1 MLIFHVQE
9 YLQGLYPQ
17 SRGRRMFL
25 PRSGFCSLQRKSIQ
39 PKRKKKKHMLM
50 KGLGFSP
57 HGTAHTWCIY
67 FRHGLEGFR
76 MPSIW
81 NVASTYRPSQ
91 AGAWE
96 EARKVLDLWWK
107 QRNQVT
113 TFPHESHHQG
123 SAIKEA
129 ILRDRASKGT
139 WDEEAAGT
147 SRPSPA
153 APVFLS
159 SCCFFCLT
167 NAEVNGIL

>member
-1 MLIFHVQE
+1 MCKNIFRV
-9 YLQGLYPQ
+9 YIPRAGAGGCSFPDLDFVVCKGKVFNL
-17 SRGRRMFL
+17 RG
-25 PRSGFCSLQRKSIQ
+25 
-39 PKRKKKKHMLM
+39 KKQKHTLM

-57 HGTAHTWCIY
+57 HGTAHTWCLY

-81 NVASTYRPSQ
+81 NVAATYRPSQ

-123 SAIKEA
+123 GAIKEA

-159 SCCFFCLT
+159 SYCFFCLT